1 MKTSLPRILIMH
13 EKRTTSSRPTINAI
27 VRHLHIHVVSTS
39 KVEQPPRFEGN

>member
-13 EKRTTSSRPTINAI
+13 EKRTTSSGSTVNAI
-27 VRHLHIHVVSTS
+27 VRHLHIDAASTS